1 MRIITQV
8 VLIAAVLLVMARL
21 LRSQG
26 QRTQALRRIGL
37 LFFAGFAA
45 LSILLPDLW
54 NTMAKVVGIGRGSDL
69 ILYGLVA
76 AFLSFVVTTYLRLR
90 EVEDRYTRLARTI
103 ALQHVEG
110 EPVVDG
116 GGGATGHGGPPTRS

>member
-1 MRIITQV
+1 MRIITQAL
-8 VLIAAVLLVMARL
+8 LIAAVLIVMARL

-54 NTMAKVVGIGRGSDL
+54 NSMAQLVGIGRGSDL

-90 EVEDRYTRLARTI
+90 EVEDRYTRLARSI
-103 ALQHVEG
+103 ALQRVEG
-110 EPVVDG
+110 EHAVDG
-116 GGGATGHGGPPTRS
+116 GEGGHGGPAARP